1 LEKAYKLLA
10 LQEGI
15 SNSKAKELIDRGVV
29 FVGRDRLKVARVE
42 LPPNSKFRVEQPK
55 NIEIVFEDSNLIAVN
70 KPISIDSKEAEVALK
85 SKNAELIHRLDRE
98 TSGILLLA
106 KNDEFKQ
113 RCIKEFKKQSVY
125 KEYVALVEGVIA
137 EGFSIDKPIE
147 TTKGSKAIS
156 KISKK
161 GRPALT
167 KVEPIELNEGKITKL
182 KVIITTGATHQIRV
196 HLKSVGHPIIGDLK
210 YGGKDSKRLYLHSRK
225 IELLN
230 YSIEAP
236 EEF

>member
-1 LEKAYKLLA
+1 MEKAYKLLA
-10 LQEGI
+10 LQQGI

-42 LPPNSKFRVEQPK
+42 LPPNAKFRIEQPK
-55 NIEIVFEDSNLIAVN
+55 DMEIIFEDSNLIAVN
-70 KPISIDSKEAEVALK
+70 KPISIDSKEVEATLK
-85 SKNAELIHRLDRE
+85 SKNATLIHRLDRE

-106 KNDEFKQ
+106 KNDEFKE
-113 RCIKEFKKQSVY
+113 RCIKEFKKHSVY

-147 TTKGSKAIS
+147 TTKGSKAVS
-156 KISKK
+156 KISKN

-167 KVEPIELNEGKITKL
+167 KVEPIELNDGKITKL
-182 KVIITTGATHQIRV
+182 KIVITTGATHQIRV
-196 HLKSVGHPIIGDLK
+196 HLKSVGHAIIGDLK

-225 IELLN
+225 IELLD